1 MKPTEVLKEEHDGI
15 KIMLSI
21 LEAICK
27 KVHGDEHVEPAHL
40 SEIVDFFRNFAD
52 RCHHGKEED
61 LLFTELEKYELGEA
75 KTLVKELLKEH
86 EEGRELVKRID
97 SEVMSYKGAGG
108 QKPVGLVRASMKY
121 IEFLREHIRKE
132 DEDLWPVV
140 DKKLGEGEQKRLVEA
155 FDRFEV
161 EKIGAGKHEEY
172 HELIHAL
179 EKVYLGDG
187 GHDHHHHHHHDH

>member
-40 SEIVDFFRNFAD
+40 TEIVDFFRNFAD

-61 LLFTELEKYELGEA
+61 LLFTELEKYDLGEA

-97 SEVMSYKGAGG
+97 SEVTDIRRGRWSKTGGAG
-108 QKPVGLVRASMKY
+108 QS
-121 IEFLREHIRKE
+121 I
-132 DEDLWPVV
+132 DEV
-140 DKKLGEGEQKRLVEA
+140 
-155 FDRFEV
+155 
-161 EKIGAGKHEEY
+161 H
-172 HELIHAL
+172 
-179 EKVYLGDG
+179 
-187 GHDHHHHHHHDH
+187 

>member
-1 MKPTEVLKEEHDGI
+1 M
-15 KIMLSI
+15 
-21 LEAICK
+21 
-27 KVHGDEHVEPAHL
+27 
-40 SEIVDFFRNFAD
+40 
-52 RCHHGKEED
+52 
-61 LLFTELEKYELGEA
+61 
-75 KTLVKELLKEH
+75 
-86 EEGRELVKRID
+86 
-97 SEVMSYKGAGG
+97 
-108 QKPVGLVRASMKY
+108 GLVRASMKY

-155 FDRFEV
+155 FDRFET

-187 GHDHHHHHHHDH
+187 GHDHHHHDH